1 MCSLFSEDYFY
12 QDLVLNY
19 PYQSSDELVHPN
31 DAELPKQ
38 IRNFVA
44 ALHLRPEFWHEEKRL
59 QSFLN
64 LQGHKDHYI
73 STAISYV
80 RSRVHFFNLW
90 QRQIIGSL
98 QVQKKL
104 KEQN

>member
-1 MCSLFSEDYFY
+1 MWSLFADDSFY

-19 PYQSSDELVHPN
+19 AHRTSEELVHPN
-31 DAELPKQ
+31 DAELQKQ
-38 IRNFVA
+38 IQNFAA
-44 ALHLRPEFWHEEKRL
+44 ALHLRPEFWRDEKIIEN
-59 QSFLN
+59 FLN

-98 QVQKKL
+98 QV
-104 KEQN
+104 